1 MTIHGDNSRN
11 LSFYYDDDLIDGLKA
26 MMAASEIIT
35 GPINLGNPNE
45 FTMLQLAKAVLEITG
60 SQSKFIH
67 LPMPQDDPKQRQP
80 DISLAYNKLDNWK
93 PTVELDEGLR
103 KTIKYFK
110 DLRTKS

>member
-45 FTMLQLAKAVLEITG
+45 QSILTIEELIASLTG
-60 SQSKFIH
+60 SKSKIAFEKI
-67 LPMPQDDPKQRQP
+67 PQDDPGKSGWLYVCIRHTR
-80 DISLAYNKLDNWK
+80 A
-93 PTVELDEGLR
+93 E
-103 KTIKYFK
+103 
-110 DLRTKS
+110 TKC